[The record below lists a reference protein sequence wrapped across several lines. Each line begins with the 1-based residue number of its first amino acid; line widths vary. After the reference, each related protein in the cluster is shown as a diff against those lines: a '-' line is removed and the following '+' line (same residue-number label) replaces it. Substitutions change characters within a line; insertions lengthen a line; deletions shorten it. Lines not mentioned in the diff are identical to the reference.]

1 MSRKSITRAKII
13 EAALFS
19 AFKNGMGA
27 VSLSDIA
34 QSLQIKKASLYNY
47 FSGKEE
53 LLCAVYEYADDFYSR
68 VNFLDEE
75 IFAKIDSASVQKKF
89 KSITEE
95 FVRAHER
102 EPLLQICILV
112 FSEKYFNRNCLE
124 IFQKQKSKLQKQSL
138 DFFKFAST
146 IWKKKIPLRNWIR
159 LRRISRKDF
168 SRGSIHIWRKKKNS
182 FATIP
187 NAMREA
193 FSRFPAMKTASKKF
207 RHSLRKSC
215 GKSHSVI

>member
-1 MSRKSITRAKII
+1 MSRKLITRAKII

-75 IFAKIDSASVQKKF
+75 IFAKINSANAQKKF
-89 KSITEE
+89 KIITEE

-112 FSEKYFNRNCLE
+112 FSEKYFNKNCLE
-124 IFQKQKSKLQKQSL
+124 IFQKQKLKLKNQSL
-138 DFFKFAST
+138 AFFKFVSA
-146 IWKKKIPLRNWIR
+146 IWQ
-159 LRRISRKDF
+159 
-168 SRGSIHIWRKKKNS
+168 KKNS
-182 FATIP
+182 AAELNSLSENFVEGLFARLDFYLAQKKEVIRNNPECDAGSLFALPSDEEGVEKISSFATEI
-187 NAMREA
+187 
-193 FSRFPAMKTASKKF
+193 
-207 RHSLRKSC
+207 LRKIS
-215 GKSHSVI
+215 

>member
-1 MSRKSITRAKII
+1 MSRKLITRAKII

-75 IFAKIDSASVQKKF
+75 IFAKINSANAQKKF
-89 KSITEE
+89 KFITEE

-102 EPLLQICILV
+102 EPLLQICVLV
-112 FSEKYFNRNCLE
+112 FSEKYFNKNCLE
-124 IFQKQKSKLQKQSL
+124 IFQKQKLKLKNQSL
-138 DFFKFAST
+138 AFFKFVSA
-146 IWKKKIPLRNWIR
+146 IWQ
-159 LRRISRKDF
+159 
-168 SRGSIHIWRKKKNS
+168 KKNS
-182 FATIP
+182 AAELNSLSENFVEGFFARLDFYLAQKKEVIRNNPECDAGSLFALPSDEEGVEKISSFATEI
-187 NAMREA
+187 
-193 FSRFPAMKTASKKF
+193 
-207 RHSLRKSC
+207 LRKIS
-215 GKSHSVI
+215 

>member
-34 QSLQIKKASLYNY
+34 HSLQIKKASLYNY

-68 VNFLDEE
+68 VNFFDEE
-75 IFAKIDSASVQKKF
+75 LFAKINSANAQKKF
-89 KSITEE
+89 KFVTEE

-124 IFQKQKSKLQKQSL
+124 LFQKQKSKLQKQSL
-138 DFFKFAST
+138 AFFKFVAVM
-146 IWKKKIPLRNWIR
+146 WQKKISASELHSLAENFTEGFFARLDSYLAQKKELIRNNPECDAGSLFALPSDEAGIET
-159 LRRISRKDF
+159 IS
-168 SRGSIHIWRKKKNS
+168 S
-182 FATIP
+182 FAVEI
-187 NAMREA
+187 
-193 FSRFPAMKTASKKF
+193 
-207 RHSLRKSC
+207 LRK
-215 GKSHSVI
+215 IA

>member
-112 FSEKYFNRNCLE
+112 FSEKYFNKNCLE

-146 IWKKKIPLRNWIR
+146 ILQKTIPTAELNSLAENFAEGFFARLDSYLAQKKELIRNNPECDAGSLFALPSDEDGIKKI
-159 LRRISRKDF
+159 S
-168 SRGSIHIWRKKKNS
+168 S
-182 FATIP
+182 FAAEI
-187 NAMREA
+187 
-193 FSRFPAMKTASKKF
+193 
-207 RHSLRKSC
+207 LRK
-215 GKSHSVI
+215 IA

>member
-1 MSRKSITRAKII
+1 MSRKLITRAKII

-68 VNFLDEE
+68 VNFLDEK
-75 IFAKIDSASVQKKF
+75 IFAKINSSNAQKKF
-89 KSITEE
+89 KLLTEE
-95 FVRAHER
+95 FARAHER

-124 IFQKQKSKLQKQSL
+124 IFQKQKSKLKNQSL
-138 DFFKFAST
+138 AFFKFASA
-146 IWKKKIPLRNWIR
+146 IWQKKIPISELNLLAENFTEGFFARLDFYLAQKKEVIRNNPEC
-159 LRRISRKDF
+159 DA
-168 SRGSIHIWRKKKNS
+168 GSLFALPSDEAGIEKITS
-182 FATIP
+182 FAAEI
-187 NAMREA
+187 
-193 FSRFPAMKTASKKF
+193 
-207 RHSLRKSC
+207 LRK
-215 GKSHSVI
+215 IA

>member
-1 MSRKSITRAKII
+1 MARKLITRSKII

-75 IFAKIDSASVQKKF
+75 IFAKINSANAQKKF
-89 KSITEE
+89 KLLAEE

-102 EPLLQICILV
+102 EPLLQICVLV
-112 FSEKYFNRNCLE
+112 FSEKYFNKNCLE
-124 IFQKQKSKLQKQSL
+124 IFQKQKSKLKNQSL
-138 DFFKFAST
+138 AFFKFVAA
-146 IWKKKIPLRNWIR
+146 IWQKKISISELNSLAENFAEGFFARLDFYLAQKKEVIRNNPECDAGSLFALPSDEAGIEK
-159 LRRISRKDF
+159 IS
-168 SRGSIHIWRKKKNS
+168 S
-182 FATIP
+182 FAAEI
-187 NAMREA
+187 
-193 FSRFPAMKTASKKF
+193 
-207 RHSLRKSC
+207 LRKIS
-215 GKSHSVI
+215 

>member
-1 MSRKSITRAKII
+1 MPRKLITRAKII

-68 VNFLDEE
+68 VNFFDEE
-75 IFAKIDSASVQKKF
+75 IFSKINSINAQKKF
-89 KSITEE
+89 KFITEE

-112 FSEKYFNRNCLE
+112 FSEKYFNKNCLE
-124 IFQKQKSKLQKQSL
+124 IFQKQKSKLKNQSFA
-138 DFFKFAST
+138 FFKFVSA
-146 IWKKKIPLRNWIR
+146 IWQKKISAAELNSLSENFVEGFFARLDFYLAQKKERIRNNPECDAGSLFALPSDEEGIEK
-159 LRRISRKDF
+159 IS
-168 SRGSIHIWRKKKNS
+168 S
-182 FATIP
+182 FAAEI
-187 NAMREA
+187 
-193 FSRFPAMKTASKKF
+193 
-207 RHSLRKSC
+207 LRKIS
-215 GKSHSVI
+215 

>member
-1 MSRKSITRAKII
+1 MPRKLITRAKII

-75 IFAKIDSASVQKKF
+75 IFSKINSTNAQKKF
-89 KSITEE
+89 KFITEE

-112 FSEKYFNRNCLE
+112 FSEKYFNKNCLE
-124 IFQKQKSKLQKQSL
+124 IFQKQKLKLKNQSL
-138 DFFKFAST
+138 AFFKFVSA
-146 IWKKKIPLRNWIR
+146 IWQKKISAAELNSLSENFVEGFFARLDFYLAQKKEVIRNNPECDAGSLFALPSDEEGIEK
-159 LRRISRKDF
+159 ISA
-168 SRGSIHIWRKKKNS
+168 
-182 FATIP
+182 FAAET
-187 NAMREA
+187 
-193 FSRFPAMKTASKKF
+193 
-207 RHSLRKSC
+207 LRKIS
-215 GKSHSVI
+215 

>member
-1 MSRKSITRAKII
+1 MSRKLITRAKII

-75 IFAKIDSASVQKKF
+75 IFAKINSANAQKKF
-89 KSITEE
+89 KFITEE

-102 EPLLQICILV
+102 EPLLQICVLV
-112 FSEKYFNRNCLE
+112 FSEKYFNKNCLE
-124 IFQKQKSKLQKQSL
+124 IFQKQKLKLKNQSL
-138 DFFKFAST
+138 AFFKFVSA
-146 IWKKKIPLRNWIR
+146 IWQ
-159 LRRISRKDF
+159 
-168 SRGSIHIWRKKKNS
+168 KKNS
-182 FATIP
+182 AAELNSLSENFVEGLFARLDFYLAQKKEVIRNNPECDAGSLFALPSDEEGIEKISSFATEI
-187 NAMREA
+187 
-193 FSRFPAMKTASKKF
+193 
-207 RHSLRKSC
+207 LRKIS
-215 GKSHSVI
+215 

>member
-75 IFAKIDSASVQKKF
+75 IFAKIDSASVQKEF

-168 SRGSIHIWRKKKNS
+168 SRGSILIWRKKKS
-182 FATIP
+182 SSATIP

-193 FSRFPAMKTASKKF
+193 FSRFPAMKRASKKF
-207 RHSLRKSC
+207 HRSQKKSC
-215 GKSHSVI
+215 KISVV

>member
-1 MSRKSITRAKII
+1 MPRKLITRAKII

-75 IFAKIDSASVQKKF
+75 IFSKINSTNAQKKF
-89 KSITEE
+89 KFITEE

-112 FSEKYFNRNCLE
+112 FSEKYFNKNCLE
-124 IFQKQKSKLQKQSL
+124 IFQKQKLKLKNQSL
-138 DFFKFAST
+138 AFFKFVSA
-146 IWKKKIPLRNWIR
+146 IWQKKISAAELNSLSENFVEGFFARLDFYLAQKKEVIRNNPECDAGSLFALPSDEEGIEK
-159 LRRISRKDF
+159 IS
-168 SRGSIHIWRKKKNS
+168 S
-182 FATIP
+182 FAAET
-187 NAMREA
+187 
-193 FSRFPAMKTASKKF
+193 
-207 RHSLRKSC
+207 LRKIS
-215 GKSHSVI
+215 

>member
-1 MSRKSITRAKII
+1 MSRKLITRAKII

-75 IFAKIDSASVQKKF
+75 IFAKINSANAQKKF
-89 KSITEE
+89 KIITEE

-102 EPLLQICILV
+102 EPLLQICVLV
-112 FSEKYFNRNCLE
+112 FSEKYFNKNCLE
-124 IFQKQKSKLQKQSL
+124 IFQKQKLKLKNQSL
-138 DFFKFAST
+138 AFFKFVSA
-146 IWKKKIPLRNWIR
+146 IWQ
-159 LRRISRKDF
+159 
-168 SRGSIHIWRKKKNS
+168 KKNS
-182 FATIP
+182 AAELNSLSENFVEGFFARLDFYLAQKKEVIRNNPECDAGSLFALPSDEEGVEKISSFATEI
-187 NAMREA
+187 
-193 FSRFPAMKTASKKF
+193 
-207 RHSLRKSC
+207 LRKIS
-215 GKSHSVI
+215 

>member
-1 MSRKSITRAKII
+1 MPRKLITRAKII

-75 IFAKIDSASVQKKF
+75 IFSKINSTNAQKKF
-89 KSITEE
+89 KFITEE

-112 FSEKYFNRNCLE
+112 FSEKYFNKNCLE
-124 IFQKQKSKLQKQSL
+124 IFQKQKSKLKNQSFA
-138 DFFKFAST
+138 FFKFVSA
-146 IWKKKIPLRNWIR
+146 IWQKKISAAELNSLSENFVEGFFARLDFYLAQKKERIRNNPECDAGSLFALPSDEEGIEK
-159 LRRISRKDF
+159 IS
-168 SRGSIHIWRKKKNS
+168 S
-182 FATIP
+182 FAAEI
-187 NAMREA
+187 
-193 FSRFPAMKTASKKF
+193 
-207 RHSLRKSC
+207 LRKIS
-215 GKSHSVI
+215 

>member
-1 MSRKSITRAKII
+1 MSRKLITRAKII

-75 IFAKIDSASVQKKF
+75 IFAKINSSNAQKKF
-89 KSITEE
+89 KLLTEE
-95 FVRAHER
+95 FARAHER

-124 IFQKQKSKLQKQSL
+124 IFQKQKSKLKNQSL
-138 DFFKFAST
+138 AFFKFVSA
-146 IWKKKIPLRNWIR
+146 IWQKKIPISELNLLAENFTEGFFARIDFYLAQKKEVIRNNPEC
-159 LRRISRKDF
+159 DA
-168 SRGSIHIWRKKKNS
+168 GSLFALPSDEAGIEKIAS
-182 FATIP
+182 FAAEI
-187 NAMREA
+187 
-193 FSRFPAMKTASKKF
+193 
-207 RHSLRKSC
+207 LRK
-215 GKSHSVI
+215 IA

>member
-1 MSRKSITRAKII
+1 MPRKLITRAKII

-68 VNFLDEE
+68 VNFFDEE
-75 IFAKIDSASVQKKF
+75 IFSKINSTNAQKKF
-89 KSITEE
+89 KFITEE
-95 FVRAHER
+95 FVRTHER

-112 FSEKYFNRNCLE
+112 FSEKYFNKNCLE
-124 IFQKQKSKLQKQSL
+124 IFQKQKLKLKNQSL
-138 DFFKFAST
+138 AFFKFVSA
-146 IWKKKIPLRNWIR
+146 IWQKKISAAELNSLSENFVEGFFARLDFYLAQKKEVIRNNPECDAGSLFALPSDEEGIEK
-159 LRRISRKDF
+159 IS
-168 SRGSIHIWRKKKNS
+168 S
-182 FATIP
+182 FAAEI
-187 NAMREA
+187 
-193 FSRFPAMKTASKKF
+193 
-207 RHSLRKSC
+207 LRKIS
-215 GKSHSVI
+215 

>member
-1 MSRKSITRAKII
+1 MSRKLITRAKVI

-75 IFAKIDSASVQKKF
+75 IFAKINSANAQKKF
-89 KSITEE
+89 KIITEE

-102 EPLLQICILV
+102 EPLLQICVLV
-112 FSEKYFNRNCLE
+112 FSEKYFNKNCLE
-124 IFQKQKSKLQKQSL
+124 IFQKQKLKLKNQSL
-138 DFFKFAST
+138 AFFKFVSA
-146 IWKKKIPLRNWIR
+146 IWQ
-159 LRRISRKDF
+159 
-168 SRGSIHIWRKKKNS
+168 KKNS
-182 FATIP
+182 TAELNSLSENFVEGFFARLDFYLAQKKEVIRNNPECDAGSLFALPSDEEGVEKISSFATEI
-187 NAMREA
+187 
-193 FSRFPAMKTASKKF
+193 
-207 RHSLRKSC
+207 LRKIS
-215 GKSHSVI
+215 